1 MKLHMKAS
9 LTLSTLLLLGILL
22 LSQTAGFAEDQNQ
35 AGTPSL
41 RPHIDLTESFY
52 RALQNE
58 SSSGDRSYGTGT
70 SDEYLRQIAI
80 STKFMV
86 ETNIQIIKQQE
97 KMIEL
102 LSAMSGAKHGR

>member
-1 MKLHMKAS
+1 MKLHTKAS
-9 LTLSTLLLLGILL
+9 LALSTLLLLGILL
-22 LSQTAGFAEDQNQ
+22 FSQTAGYAEDQKQ
-35 AGTPSL
+35 VDSPLPRT
-41 RPHIDLTESFY
+41 HIEFTESFY

-58 SSSGDRSYGTGT
+58 PASGNRVYATGNA
-70 SDEYLRQIAI
+70 DDYLRQIAI

-102 LSAMSGAKHGR
+102 LGATSAKRGR

>member
-1 MKLHMKAS
+1 MKSHHQ
-9 LTLSTLLLLGILL
+9 TNFCLSILLLLSILL
-22 LSQTAGFAEDQNQ
+22 FGKISGYAEDQKYGDSQ
-35 AGTPSL
+35 PPGTY
-41 RPHIDLTESFY
+41 IELTESFY

-58 SSSGDRSYGTGT
+58 QSGGERIYGNTGK

-97 KMIEL
+97 KIIEL
-102 LSAMSGAKHGR
+102 LGATGGKRGK

>member
-1 MKLHMKAS
+1 MKLNR
-9 LTLSTLLLLGILL
+9 LERLVLSVLLLLGILL
-22 LSQTAGFAEDQNQ
+22 CNPPAGYAEDQKQ
-35 AGTPSL
+35 ADSPLPRT
-41 RPHIDLTESFY
+41 HIELTESFY

-58 SSSGDRSYGTGT
+58 SSSGDRTYGTGNA
-70 SDEYLRQIAI
+70 DDYLRQIAI

-102 LSAMSGAKHGR
+102 LGAKRGR